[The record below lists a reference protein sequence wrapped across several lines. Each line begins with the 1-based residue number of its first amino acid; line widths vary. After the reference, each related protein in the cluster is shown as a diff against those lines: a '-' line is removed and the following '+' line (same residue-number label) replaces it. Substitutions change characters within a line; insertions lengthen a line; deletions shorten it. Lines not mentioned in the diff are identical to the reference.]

1 MRDLGR
7 VGLLGALG
15 LGVVYGLATTTCG
28 PTQYFDTPSL
38 SCASCPTGM
47 VGRNAAAACTCSAG
61 AILAVNPSQLC
72 WNAWPKPCD
81 ARTCVN
87 CPAATVPSRDGAACL
102 PCDNTTL
109 GIRNNDCQCRA
120 GMVLVDRY
128 ANATL
133 LAAKTCLPC
142 NNGSV
147 DASGYVCTLCPV
159 DMLSGSNGCVCR
171 PGFVSTGIAAIG
183 LLRCVDQG
191 NVSAITA
198 MYPLQSATQVTF
210 ADASRTFTSAIFEHY
225 FTSAAVGCYYYSNED
240 NNGAC
245 QTLGNLCVLQ
255 MFASSSAAC
264 SLLRQL
270 ASSSRLTTSNGMSG
284 WSATL
289 PFLLYNGGATSILTQ
304 TSLQLTMSFSA
315 AANPGTND
323 TLQFMLASYTLNGTY
338 LGLHPLST
346 QLLLCDPTARGNFGF
361 GLDWLRFGLS
371 KTFAYSCDL
380 TAAFASP
387 PNVLLYELYLVDT
400 DKSLLPVP
408 IRVLNYRDGRNLAVN
423 INRAPT
429 DVEGDQLTHRFYVL
443 DAASGVASGY
453 TTPSVVSYASRLLL
467 SIQTQASSVS
477 ALYPPVL
484 TIEYTSIESPDAIVS
499 SVFQVQY
506 SSSTKAFWSVA
517 LALFVLACV
526 VSGCSVLLQYYT
538 WQRRHTRGSDITA
551 STCTTVLF
559 LSRTLA
565 STLSTWL
572 VGILSVLTGY
582 YLIFFKLQSAV
593 YTLLPEHNPSYG
605 VSDEYAPFEIVLVGA
620 AMAKTIALLCTVYV
634 QASVEM
640 FFLDWEKPRGTPESP
655 SPVSIWRTILVA
667 NEWNELQTARGS
679 SLPLTLLGLLWLLLG
694 CEYATLASPQPLV
707 YGMAFGAPNEYL
719 RFANVV
725 AWWTVLTASQWLWR
739 WLIYERW
746 ISEPRHL
753 LFLDLCTLAKVSCVL
768 LDEAYHGYYLHCR
781 SPYAFADGSMLDLT
795 EQLKQEAAGL
805 TASRGLDGGPDDCQC
820 FELFL
825 TKAWRKRFMKLYGAE
840 EAKTHAQPT
849 LLHDVLERRRT
860 NTLLAPPRKAA
871 PSPKLVHAGHKLTA
885 FLRSFVDNT
894 DESFR
899 WKMVSGQP
907 CLARYFRLPPD
918 LSAAKTS
925 LFVADAQATG
935 FTSMLFLGLETELV
949 LWNMLVFAT
958 CDVWWGNH
966 AISALWTYVAECA
979 LVRLRQHWGTR
990 NVAKRTL
997 VDARF
1002 LI

>member
-1 MRDLGR
+1 MDAPAVASPKR
-7 VGLLGALG
+7 V
-15 LGVVYGLATTTCG
+15 
-28 PTQYFDTPSL
+28 
-38 SCASCPTGM
+38 
-47 VGRNAAAACTCSAG
+47 AG
-61 AILAVNPSQLC
+61 AILSASPSQLC
-72 WNAWPKPCD
+72 WNVWPKPCD
-81 ARTCVN
+81 ARACVN
-87 CPAATVPSRDGAACL
+87 CMATTVPSRDGSMCL

-109 GIRNNDCQCRA
+109 GIRNNDCHCRP
-120 GMVLVDRY
+120 GMVLVDRH
-128 ANATL
+128 ANATP

-142 NNGSV
+142 TNGSV
-147 DASGYVCTLCPV
+147 DASGYVCTPCPV
-159 DMLSGSNGCVCR
+159 DMLATSQGCACR
-171 PGFVSTGIAAIG
+171 PGFVNTGIAALG
-183 LLRCVDQG
+183 PLTCVDQG

-198 MYPLQSATQVTF
+198 MYPLQSATLVSF
-210 ADASRTFTSAIFEHY
+210 PDASTPRTFTSGAIVEQSSSCAFNAVVVAILEHY
-225 FTSAAVGCYYYSNED
+225 FTSAAIGCYYYSNED

-255 MFASSSAAC
+255 MFATSSAAC

-270 ASSSRLTTSNGMSG
+270 ASSSRLTTSNGISG

-315 AANPGTND
+315 AANPATND

-338 LGLHPLST
+338 LGLRPLST
-346 QLLLCDPTARGNFGF
+346 QLLLCDPTARGNFGY

-380 TAAFASP
+380 TTAFASP
-387 PNVLLYELYLVDT
+387 PSVLLYELYLVDNDNT
-400 DKSLLPVP
+400 LLPVP
-408 IRVLNYRDGRNLAVN
+408 IRVLNYRDGRNVAVN
-423 INRAPT
+423 SNRAPT
-429 DVEGDQLTHRFYVL
+429 DVEGDQLTHRFYIL

-453 TTPSVVSYASRLLL
+453 TTPRVISYASRLHL
-467 SIQTQASSVS
+467 SIPTQASSVS

-484 TIEYTSIESPDAIVS
+484 TIEYTAIESPHAIVS
-499 SVFQVQY
+499 SIFQVQY

-538 WQRRHTRGSDITA
+538 WQRRHTRGNDLSA
-551 STCTTVLF
+551 STFTTVLF
-559 LSRTLA
+559 LSRSSA
-565 STLSTWL
+565 STLSTWMVGYVVVVRARNL
-572 VGILSVLTGY
+572 VPRCSILSVLTGY

-605 VSDEYAPFEIVLVGA
+605 MYNEYAPFQIVLVGA
-620 AMAKTIALLCTVYV
+620 ASAKTFALLCTVYD
-634 QASVEM
+634 QASIEM
-640 FFLDWEKPRGTPESP
+640 FFLDWEEPRGTPENP

-694 CEYATLASPQPLV
+694 CEYANLASPQPLV
-707 YGMAFGAPNEYL
+707 YGMSFGAPNEYL

-725 AWWTVLTASQWLWR
+725 AWWVVLTASQWLWR

-746 ISEPRHL
+746 IAEPRHL

-840 EAKTHAQPT
+840 EAKAHTQPT

-871 PSPKLVHAGHKLTA
+871 PSPHLVRAGHKLNKFCGRLSTTWTKA
-885 FLRSFVDNT
+885 TGGRWCRGSRAWRATFASRPTSARPRRRSWYLMPVRPVLPRRSFSASRRN
-894 DESFR
+894 SC
-899 WKMVSGQP
+899 SGT
-907 CLARYFRLPPD
+907 FSSLPR
-918 LSAAKTS
+918 
-925 LFVADAQATG
+925 
-935 FTSMLFLGLETELV
+935 
-949 LWNMLVFAT
+949 AT
-958 CDVWWGNH
+958 CGGATTPSRRSGPMSPSWHWCG
-966 AISALWTYVAECA
+966 CA
-979 LVRLRQHWGTR
+979 STGAR
-990 NVAKRTL
+990 RTSPSERSL
-997 VDARF
+997 TPAS
-1002 LI
+1002 